1 MLVKNTLIKFYIKMA
16 KTKFEFEEFHAN
28 NPEVFRLFCYFTN
41 KVINAGH
48 KTYSAE
54 AIFNQI
60 RWYTTIETRGEDF
73 KINNDYKPYYSRKY
87 MKEFNRNIFR
97 TRSSVADFE

>member
-1 MLVKNTLIKFYIKMA
+1 MA
-16 KTKFEFEEFHAN
+16 KTRKQFEEFHAN

-41 KVINAGH
+41 QVINAGH
-48 KTYSAE
+48 KKYSAE

-60 RWYTTIETRGEDF
+60 RWYTTVETRGDGY

-87 MKEFNRNIFR
+87 MKEFNCEIFSI
-97 TRSSVADFE
+97 RSSMADFE

>member
-1 MLVKNTLIKFYIKMA
+1 MA
-16 KTKFEFEEFHAN
+16 KSRKQFEEFHAN

-41 KVINAGH
+41 QVINAGH
-48 KTYSAE
+48 KKYSAE

-60 RWYTTIETRGEDF
+60 RWYTTVETRGDGY

-87 MKEFNRNIFR
+87 MKEFNCEIFSI
-97 TRSSVADFE
+97 RSSMADFE